1 MKKFVI
7 KLAMLALLVVVSV
20 GGYYVAQYYMNAGKN
35 SSFGPELYYA
45 LELAEEKTE
54 YTSVIIGDSVARLI
68 FAPDYQSETDKTCYL
83 ATNQAITVLGN
94 YILLN
99 RYLENNPQTEEVIYI
114 VRPQSLANPLWYN
127 FSFQYFIVPFYNDT
141 YKHYID
147 EGTRSYIE
155 ERFGK
160 IYATNDMVKNFI
172 ENNSY
177 YMDVYLN
184 NILEQQL
191 EIRDEKHIS
200 ELAVTYLKKMQE
212 LCDEKG
218 IKLTVLAAPLP
229 DTEGNADWSEFE
241 AQIEKYGLQDILKG
255 YFEGMDYYDEGFF
268 SDEAHFTEEY
278 LLENRDEI
286 IDRLFE

>member
-1 MKKFVI
+1 MKKFLI
-7 KLAMLALLVVVSV
+7 KLAVLAALVVVSV
-20 GGYYVAQYYMNAGKN
+20 GGYYVAQYYMNAGKTSN
-35 SSFGPELYYA
+35 FGPELYYA
-45 LELAEEKTE
+45 LDMAEENNE

-68 FAPDYQSETDKTCYL
+68 FAPDYQGETQETCYL

-99 RYLENNPQTEEVIYI
+99 RYLENNPQTKEVIYI

-141 YKHYID
+141 YKHYIAED
-147 EGTRSYIE
+147 TCRYIE

-160 IYATNDMVKNFI
+160 LYATNDMVKNFI
-172 ENNSY
+172 ESNSY

-191 EIRDEKHIS
+191 EVRDEKHIS
-200 ELAVTYLKKMQE
+200 ELAVEYLKRMQA

-229 DTEGNADWSEFE
+229 DTEINADWSEFE
-241 AQIEKYGLQDILKG
+241 AQITEYGLEDILSG
-255 YFEGMDYYDEGFF
+255 YFEGLDYYDESFF

-278 LLENRDEI
+278 LKENRDDI
-286 IDRLFE
+286 IKELFE